1 MLPLNRK
8 TLPGARRALLRRWLQ
23 EDHALAKS
31 VWLVTRKKGDP
42 GFLPYGDIVEEALC
56 FGWGDSLARKLGA
69 ARSMLLLSPRRAG
82 RGWSKVNKDKA
93 ERLIRSG
100 LMHSPG
106 LAKFAASRMD
116 GGWDKLDS
124 ASALIVPDD
133 LADAFRRHPPA
144 GAERGAFP
152 KSARRGSHEWTL
164 QPNRPETRARWIAET
179 AEPAARGK
187 RALERR
193 KKAGEAGG

>member
-1 MLPLNRK
+1 M
-8 TLPGARRALLRRWLQ
+8 
-23 EDHALAKS
+23 
-31 VWLVTRKKGDP
+31 
-42 GFLPYGDIVEEALC
+42 C
-56 FGWGDSLARKLGA
+56 FGWGDSLARRHGA
-69 ARSMLLLSPRRAG
+69 TRSMLLLSPRRAE
-82 RGWSKVNKDKA
+82 RDWSKVNNEKA

-100 LMHSPG
+100 RMHSSD

-133 LADAFRRHPPA
+133 SADAFRRHPPE

-152 KSARRGSHEWTL
+152 KSARRGIHEWTL

-179 AEPAARGK
+179 AELAARGE
-187 RALERR
+187 RALEWR